1 MTFPTLSTHSH
12 LALCQMEPHLTLRTI
27 LIVHGTHSTRCW
39 KQSSENLVHIII
51 IASHCCCRFVG
62 CTSMMW
68 ITCFSADR
76 SGNCSNIC
84 VCVHKCSSVSLDCN
98 EWLFEILLPFYRQ
111 FNLFSL
117 TSGINEVFSPWELHL
132 TWYFVYKP
140 CRWLCSEFQTD
151 LNHLSFRSHAQFH
164 HAYMPK
170 CTELLTCDW
179 LILYLL

>member
-1 MTFPTLSTHSH
+1 MFSHFITGLMTFPTLSTHSH

-76 SGNCSNIC
+76 SGNCSNIS
-84 VCVHKCSSVSLDCN
+84 VCVFINALLYPLIVMSDYLRYCC
-98 EWLFEILLPFYRQ
+98 LFIG
-111 FNLFSL
+111 SL
-117 TSGINEVFSPWELHL
+117 TFFLWPLASMRYFLLENCTLLDILSKNLADDCVVNFRL
-132 TWYFVYKP
+132 T
-140 CRWLCSEFQTD
+140 
-151 LNHLSFRSHAQFH
+151 
-164 HAYMPK
+164 
-170 CTELLTCDW
+170 
-179 LILYLL
+179 